1 MKKQTIYLIIFI
13 VLAIVAVLVLKSGV
27 LAALIVAIF
36 CGGILIDKLL
46 EMTHKNATT
55 GNAVI
60 ASLIGIAFFFIV
72 LESNTG
78 ELVCGAIAA
87 LVGVIDLILCFKK

>member
-1 MKKQTIYLIIFI
+1 MKKNIIYTIVAIAVV
-13 VLAIVAVLVLKSGV
+13 VLAMVLLHGFW
-27 LAALIVAIF
+27 AALIVAI
-36 CGGILIDKLL
+36 CGGILINQLL

-72 LESNTG
+72 LSTAKG
-78 ELVCGAIAA
+78 EIICGAIVAV
-87 LVGVIDLILCFKK
+87 VGVIDLILSFKNK

>member
-1 MKKQTIYLIIFI
+1 MQS
-13 VLAIVAVLVLKSGV
+13 VAPQSSATPCGSRGCRREDARSLRSRAFG
-27 LAALIVAIF
+27 
-36 CGGILIDKLL
+36 GGILIDKLL

>member
-1 MKKQTIYLIIFI
+1 MKKNIIYTIVAIAVV
-13 VLAIVAVLVLKSGV
+13 VLAMVLLHGFW
-27 LAALIVAIF
+27 AALIVAI

-46 EMTHKNATT
+46 EMTHKNAIT

-72 LESNTG
+72 LSTAKG
-78 ELVCGAIAA
+78 EIICGAIVAV
-87 LVGVIDLILCFKK
+87 VGVIDLILSFKNK

>member
-27 LAALIVAIF
+27 LAALMVAI

>member
-27 LAALIVAIF
+27 LAALIVAI

-72 LESNTG
+72 LETATG
-78 ELVCGAIAA
+78 ELVCGVITAV
-87 LVGVIDLILCFKK
+87 VGVIDLILCFKK